1 MKNEKD
7 SYQLPLIFLKPDIK
21 ILTMKK
27 KLSKQKEQF
36 YKIIFP
42 ILIK

>member
-1 MKNEKD
+1 MKSEKD
-7 SYQLPLIFLKPDIK
+7 SYQLPLIFLNPDTK
-21 ILTMKK
+21 ILIKK
-27 KLSKQKEQF
+27 KKIINRKEPF